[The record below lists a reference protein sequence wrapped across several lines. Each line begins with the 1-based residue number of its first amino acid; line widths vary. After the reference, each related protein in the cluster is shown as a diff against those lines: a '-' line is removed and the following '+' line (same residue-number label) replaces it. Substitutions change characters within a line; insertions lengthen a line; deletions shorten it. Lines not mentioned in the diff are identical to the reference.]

1 MMIPIALALALL
13 GLFVGLFVTGRRQAR
28 ARVRTC
34 LKQSPLLVDV
44 RSPTEF
50 HVEHIDGA
58 INIPAE
64 ALQSRLDEL
73 GDRGRPIGLYCQSG
87 ARASVAELTLIAY
100 GFTKVTNLGAL
111 ALVRSVVAEH

>member
-1 MMIPIALALALL
+1 MMIPIALAIVLL
-13 GLFVGLFVTGRRQAR
+13 GLFVGLFVSGKRQAR
-28 ARVRTC
+28 ERVRVC
-34 LKQSPLLVDV
+34 LNQHPLLVDV
-44 RSPTEF
+44 RGPTEF
-50 HVEHIDGA
+50 HIEHIEGA

-64 ALQSRLDEL
+64 ELQSRLDEL